1 VGTDCTAVRYD
12 WLVLVV
18 QLSVIIGGYR
28 LYSIGVRLVGI
39 DSTAVWYVLG
49 VLTVKLCGWFV
60 GTNFTGVRY
69 DWWGL
74 TVQLC
79 GMIGGY

>member
-1 VGTDCTAVRYD
+1 
-12 WLVLVV
+12 
-18 QLSVIIGGYR
+18 
-28 LYSIGVRLVGI
+28 
-39 DSTAVWYVLG
+39 LG